1 MSIAKHHSEWL
12 SLIEVSGPFLSL
24 PVLVQ
29 RFPQGMD
36 SHDTEQ
42 AKALRQVHEEWDQD
56 QHDDRPDPA
65 IHRQW
70 IDWVLRNTLD
80 LGDVLVEGQQ
90 IPQTLKADLAE
101 HGETLRPDKVVA
113 NRQRIASFF
122 PPDYRSGNVVSN
134 RQRIAQIVT
143 LRTATASLSF
153 VRDLSS

>member
-1 MSIAKHHSEWL
+1 MSIAKHHAEWL
-12 SLIEVSGPFLSL
+12 SLVEVSGPFLSL

-36 SHDTEQ
+36 AHDPEH

-56 QHDDRPDPA
+56 QNGDRPDPA

-80 LGDVLVEGQQ
+80 LGDVLVEGQK

-101 HGETLRPDKVVA
+101 HGETLRPDKVVMEPNGGKA
-113 NRQRIASFF
+113 RLLIQTY
-122 PPDYRSGNVVSN
+122 PLK
-134 RQRIAQIVT
+134 QK
-143 LRTATASLSF
+143 LS
-153 VRDLSS
+153 

>member
-1 MSIAKHHSEWL
+1 MSIAKHHAEWL

-36 SHDTEQ
+36 AHDPEH

-56 QHDDRPDPA
+56 QNGDRPDPA

-80 LGDVLVEGQQ
+80 LGDVLVEGQK
-90 IPQTLKADLAE
+90 I
-101 HGETLRPDKVVA
+101 R
-113 NRQRIASFF
+113 R
-122 PPDYRSGNVVSN
+122 RSKPTSPSMERRCVPTRWSWSRVDARRGC
-134 RQRIAQIVT
+134 
-143 LRTATASLSF
+143 
-153 VRDLSS
+153 